1 MIRGQTDTM
10 NFFQIDV
17 KVDNFNYVNKRKT
30 TVLAETADFYDQSK
44 ALNNCQNNLNNQQ
57 IEQDQYFQKNFLT
70 KIKPMVLAFIK
81 SDDDD
86 KKIKR
91 LDRF

>member
-1 MIRGQTDTM
+1 M

-57 IEQDQYFQKNFLT
+57 IE
-70 KIKPMVLAFIK
+70 
-81 SDDDD
+81 
-86 KKIKR
+86 
-91 LDRF
+91 